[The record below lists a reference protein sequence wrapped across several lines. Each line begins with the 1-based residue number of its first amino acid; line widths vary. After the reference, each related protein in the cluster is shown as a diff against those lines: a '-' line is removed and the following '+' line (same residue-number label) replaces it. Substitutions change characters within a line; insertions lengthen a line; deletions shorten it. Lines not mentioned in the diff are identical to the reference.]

1 MAILYKKF
9 IDNLIVFMLV
19 MSSGGLL
26 FVFNRNTMFA
36 LFFIFIFIA
45 IFFASKKIN
54 KNIFNAL
61 LVTCILVILLFWINY
76 SWAISEQSINK
87 YLYYI
92 MVVLIS
98 VLFLYHFYNNRED
111 GVFLKRLYFI
121 LKLIVF

>member
-26 FVFNRNTMFA
+26 FVFNRNTMFG

-54 KNIFNAL
+54 KNIFNVL
-61 LVTCILVILLFWINY
+61 LVTLVLVISLFWINY
-76 SWAISEQSINK
+76 SWAIS
-87 YLYYI
+87 
-92 MVVLIS
+92 
-98 VLFLYHFYNNRED
+98 
-111 GVFLKRLYFI
+111 
-121 LKLIVF
+121 